1 MTVWFLVLV
10 EAVSVGGVG
19 LFLVA
24 GCGCKTFLFLLGLG
38 WIAAISGNSESEL
51 ELESLLDSGSDS
63 EEDEKI
69 VFWDREEDG
78 GGRDNLAMVLW
89 FAVMLPY
96 GSWPNWL
103 LWSHSLEIVVVVVAR
118 PVAE

>member
-1 MTVWFLVLV
+1 M
-10 EAVSVGGVG
+10 GGVG

-24 GCGCKTFLFLLGLG
+24 CKGGKTFLFLLGLG
-38 WIAAISGNSESEL
+38 GRAAISGNSESES
-51 ELESLLDSGSDS
+51 ESLLDLGSDS

-69 VFWDREEDG
+69 VFLDREEDG

-89 FAVMLPY
+89 FAVLLPY
-96 GSWPNWL
+96 SRWPDWI
-103 LWSHSLEIVVVVVAR
+103 LWSHSLEIVVVAR